1 MKKFLFL
8 ILTFVLFLLPL
19 AAQEYVEPW
28 REGWLDV
35 HSIATGKGDASF
47 VVMPDGTTMLI
58 DAGDMTNGRFQAP
71 ALPNADKSP
80 AYWISEYI
88 KHFSSGCPH
97 PQTVDYFWLT
107 HFHAD
112 HFGSPSAI
120 KPGPHY
126 GLCGIMEV
134 GEYLRFNHIVDRA
147 YPDYDYP
154 SKESVAKSCA
164 KTLPDYI
171 KFVSYHRD
179 NYGTKPEK
187 FKVGSDSQFK
197 LLNDPKPYK
206 KDFEITN
213 LACNLEVLLPG
224 GKKTEK
230 VYQDRLLK
238 LDENSFSG
246 AVLVRYGDFTYF
258 NGGDI
263 GGSPAGERDI
273 ESYVADYCGPVTVM
287 KANHHAWKDACNPY
301 FMWKMRP
308 EVIIVTASHINHP
321 RKESVQRIYDHQM
334 PGARK
339 MYLTCDAA
347 REQIGEELW
356 KNVEPV
362 QGHIMVRVYEGG
374 KSWQLFVLDAYS
386 TDYRIIYKGPVQWK
400 K

>member
-1 MKKFLFL
+1 MRKFFSLLAFLFAFTSL
-8 ILTFVLFLLPL
+8 Y
-19 AAQEYVEPW
+19 AQEYVESW
-28 REGWLDV
+28 REGYLDI

-47 VVMPDGTTMLI
+47 VIMPDGTTMLI
-58 DAGDMTNGRFQAP
+58 DAGDMTNDRFIAP

-88 KHFSSGCPH
+88 KHFTKECPH

-112 HFGSPSAI
+112 HFGSPKAA

-126 GLCGIMEV
+126 NLCGIMEV
-134 GEYLRFNHIVDRA
+134 GEYLRFNNIVDRD
-147 YPDYDYP
+147 YPNYDFP
-154 SKESVAKSCA
+154 SKEMIAKKCA
-164 KTLPDYI
+164 KTLDDYK
-171 KFVSYHRD
+171 KFVAYHRD
-179 NYGTKPEK
+179 TYGTRPQK
-187 FKVGSDSQFK
+187 FEVGSVKQFRM
-197 LLNDPKPYK
+197 LNDPKPYK

-224 GKKTEK
+224 GRKTQK
-230 VYQDRLLK
+230 LYQDRLEK
-238 LDENSFSG
+238 LDENCFSG

-263 GGSPAGERDI
+263 GGSPSDERDV

-301 FMWKMRP
+301 YMWKMRP
-308 EVIIVTASHINHP
+308 DIIIVTASHVNHP
-321 RKESVQRIYDHQM
+321 FKETVRRVYDSQM
-334 PGARK
+334 PGKRK

-347 REQIGEELW
+347 REQVGEELW
-356 KNVEPV
+356 KNIEPHY
-362 QGHIMVRVYEGG
+362 GHIMVRVYEGG

-386 TDYRIIYKGPVQWK
+386 TDYRIIYKSPVQWK